1 MRLRLRQTLETL
13 RRRLVQVAAARR
25 ADVAGDTLCAPAEVV
40 GRRDVREV
48 VEAKLVPQVQGGLH
62 ETGRIDDDRCLAV
75 SFLNLHEPGDTVVVQ
90 DATPRIS

>member
-1 MRLRLRQTLETL
+1 MEALRS
-13 RRRLVQVAAARR
+13 RLVQIAAARR